1 MVEYSNFVSKKWDL
15 SEESAVKICE
25 HFKKGDSVFYVCD
38 YVPAVAVE
46 VDVSTLADIFSTL
59 TEVNG
64 LSPKKKRVINAL
76 GKADVL
82 TDAAKKTIT
91 LCASSVEL
99 DDMLLPYRPNS
110 RSRGRLA
117 VKKGLKPLADIIND
131 QEIEEGSVEEL
142 AEEYVGKDS
151 TLKSVEDV
159 IEGVKDILIERY
171 AYDETVRSM
180 VREVGYE
187 DGFFEILPKVKKD
200 KRFIAYRNKMVPIN
214 EFTSEE
220 YLTLMKAEEE
230 KQIRF
235 KHGIQL
241 FHINELL
248 RHHFIENPDAIGY
261 DLICEI
267 IDECWTR
274 SLQPV
279 VERDVKARVYKQAE
293 DWAIRKIDEEL
304 QNSNVEK
311 EAASSLLAIGKY
323 NDKNLVI
330 VAVGKEG
337 HLLGAAHEK
346 LGGRDKDFF
355 SNRIIQFF
363 NRYKPKKIIIKN
375 NDFVD
380 IAEEVVKKSLRN
392 VFGDVTV
399 EKYSPSGDSSGL
411 KRSQWMQERCA
422 VLEEDMKDVY
432 ACGLMYLKPLTMIP
446 RIGIQYFSIHPLQ
459 KLVRDERLAQ
469 LLNLRITVTELHKGV
484 PYLDAPDSVLQN
496 FECVPKEVLVHIRK
510 EGARKPFITKNDLLK
525 VEGMTELIFRNVAGY
540 IIILNA
546 QNAIDRT
553 LVHPD
558 FYEWINNIS
567 LELNASLDSLVS
579 DPERI
584 RSVSCENFAEKVFL
598 DQKLPEHLRVGQK
611 FPVLIRGSRQRRK
624 QRLSEL
630 KEGTVVSGRVTNITK
645 FGVFVDINAVCDGLI
660 HISQLAD
667 EYVETAEQVVKPN
680 DMVDVRIL
688 KIDKKKR
695 RVSLSMKKLGSK
707 APKVR
712 PSEGQLS
719 TLADHFKNR

>member
-15 SEESAVKICE
+15 SEEIAVKICE
-25 HFKKGDSVFYVCD
+25 HFEKGDSVFYVCD
-38 YVPAVAVE
+38 YVPAIAVE
-46 VDVSTLADIFSTL
+46 VNVSILADIFSTL
-59 TEVNG
+59 TEVKG

-82 TDAAKKTIT
+82 TDEVKKTVT

-117 VKKGLKPLADIIND
+117 VKKGLKPLADIIDD

-142 AEEYVGKDS
+142 AEEYVGNDS
-151 TLKSVEDV
+151 TLKSVKDV

-171 AYDETVRSM
+171 AYDETARSM
-180 VREVGYE
+180 VRDVGYE

-214 EFTSEE
+214 ELTSEE
-220 YLTLMKAEEE
+220 YLTLIKAEEE
-230 KQIRF
+230 KKIRF
-235 KHGIQL
+235 KHGVQL

-248 RHHFIENPDAIGY
+248 RHHYIENPDAIGY

-279 VERDVKARVYKQAE
+279 VERDVKARIYKQAE

-304 QNSNVEK
+304 QSSSADK
-311 EAASSLLAIGKY
+311 EASGSLLAIGKY

-375 NDFVD
+375 NDFVET
-380 IAEEVVKKSLRN
+380 AEEVVKKSLRN

-432 ACGLMYLKPLTMIP
+432 TCGLMYLKPLSMIP
-446 RIGIQYFSIHPLQ
+446 RIGLQYFSIHPLQ
-459 KLVRDERLAQ
+459 KLISDERLAQ
-469 LLNLRITVTELHKGV
+469 LLSLRITVTELYKGI

-510 EGARKPFITKNDLLK
+510 EGARKPFVTKNDLLK

-546 QNAIDRT
+546 QNAVDRT
-553 LVHPD
+553 LVHPG
-558 FYEWINNIS
+558 FYEWINCIS
-567 LELNASLDSLVS
+567 LELNASLDSLVN

-584 RSVSCENFAEKVFL
+584 RSVACENFEEKVFL
-598 DQKLPEHLRVGQK
+598 DQKLPEYLRVGQN
-611 FPVLIRGSRQRRK
+611 FPVLIRGSKHRRK

-680 DMVDVRIL
+680 DLVDVRIL

-695 RVSLSMKKLGSK
+695 RVSLSMKRLGSK